1 MQKKQSSAKSRRNHG
16 YSVSLHKASAR
27 YEWSCT
33 VGYDENGK
41 QRRARGY
48 ALTQALAVEAAQAA
62 LARHRKGGCIPTSKD
77 STVCEYLDAWL
88 EEHVKPSTAP
98 KTYGFYDANI
108 RRHLNPFIGRIKL
121 RQLRAMDIQAIIAQR
136 RDEGLSSST
145 LHGILRT
152 IRAALTVAWKN
163 ELVEQNVAK
172 KVTMPKL
179 ERQTPGFLEPEQA
192 SALIAASKGHVLHNL
207 IVFALATGV
216 RLGEA
221 SGLTWD
227 CINLDRKEA
236 RIMHQLQRI
245 DGTLMLRGLKS
256 TSSRR
261 TLPLASLAVE
271 ALREEKARQL
281 VLSAALG
288 NDFNPLN
295 IVFLNSEARPLDQRY
310 VDRHLKEI
318 LVKAG
323 LPKLSFHKLRHTA
336 ASLLVAAGVDIH
348 QVKEQL
354 GHSQISLTANL
365 YAHGV
370 SQAQRR
376 AANKLDSVLRTGDLL
391 D

>member
-1 MQKKQSSAKSRRNHG
+1 
-16 YSVSLHKASAR
+16 
-27 YEWSCT
+27 
-33 VGYDENGK
+33 
-41 QRRARGY
+41 
-48 ALTQALAVEAAQAA
+48 
-62 LARHRKGGCIPTSKD
+62 
-77 STVCEYLDAWL
+77 
-88 EEHVKPSTAP
+88 
-98 KTYGFYDANI
+98 
-108 RRHLNPFIGRIKL
+108 
-121 RQLRAMDIQAIIAQR
+121 
-136 RDEGLSSST
+136 
-145 LHGILRT
+145 
-152 IRAALTVAWKN
+152 
-163 ELVEQNVAK
+163 
-172 KVTMPKL
+172 
-179 ERQTPGFLEPEQA
+179 
-192 SALIAASKGHVLHNL
+192 
-207 IVFALATGV
+207 
-216 RLGEA
+216 
-221 SGLTWD
+221 
-227 CINLDRKEA
+227 
-236 RIMHQLQRI
+236 MHQLQRI